1 MSSKK
6 PDSLDPW
13 AKPSGGLINWLKDH
27 GRTFNDTTLYV
38 SQRLASSLFVW
49 FLVGIALALPGI
61 LWLAQVNLHAVGEG
75 WQGRAGLT
83 VYFDAGVNPSN
94 IEAILKDLETMP
106 LVDKT
111 ALTTSDQA
119 LQDFVAQTSDSL
131 ELRNILAS
139 LDENPLP
146 ASIQITSREGA
157 DFIELESLQRQL
169 RAKSQ
174 INDVVIEKT
183 WLERLRDITSLLN
196 RLGWIL
202 GLLFG
207 LGAIFVTSASVR
219 LAIESRLEELLVLAL
234 VGATKGQ
241 MRRPFIY
248 FGACYGVGGG
258 VMAVMFLALILN
270 AIEGPLQALLGSYQ
284 VPLVVQGFN
293 GQFILSMLG
302 IGIFLGVIGAWVA
315 VRQRLHSAQF
325 L

>member
-1 MSSKK
+1 MDNKNAQN
-6 PDSLDPW
+6 LDPW
-13 AKPSGGLINWLKDH
+13 AKPSGGFINWLKDH
-27 GRTFNDTTLYV
+27 GRTFNDTTLFV

-61 LWLAQVNLHAVGEG
+61 LWLAQMNLQAVGEG

-83 VYFDAGVNPSN
+83 VYFEAGVSPAE
-94 IEAILKDLETMP
+94 IETALKDLKKMP
-106 LVDKT
+106 QVEKT

-119 LQDFVAQTSDSL
+119 LQDFVAQTADSL
-131 ELRNILAS
+131 ELRDIMAS

-146 ASIQITSREGA
+146 ASIQITSSEGA
-157 DFIELESLQRQL
+157 DFIELEALQRQL
-169 RAKSQ
+169 RAKPQ

-183 WLERLRDITSLLN
+183 WLERLRDITTLLN
-196 RLGWIL
+196 RLGWIF

-234 VGATKGQ
+234 VGATRGQ

-284 VPLVVQGFN
+284 VPLVVKGFDA
-293 GQFILSMLG
+293 QFLLSVLG
-302 IGIFLGVIGAWVA
+302 IGILLGVIGAWVA
-315 VRQRLHSAQF
+315 VRQRLHRAQF
-325 L
+325 I

>member
-1 MSSKK
+1 MSRKQ

-13 AKPSGGLINWLKDH
+13 AKRSGGLINWLKDH

-61 LWLAQVNLHAVGEG
+61 LWLAQVNLQAVGEG

-83 VYFDAGVNPSN
+83 VYFEAGATQSN
-94 IEAILKDLETMP
+94 IEAVLKELEAIP

-111 ALTTSDQA
+111 GLTTSAQA
-119 LQDFVAQTSDSL
+119 LQDFVTQTSDSL

-207 LGAIFVTSASVR
+207 LGAILVTSASVR

-270 AIEGPLQALLGSYQ
+270 VIEGPLQALLGSYQ

-293 GQFILSMLG
+293 GQFLLSMLC

>member
-1 MSSKK
+1 MFSKK
-6 PDSLDPW
+6 TDRLDPW
-13 AKPSGGLINWLKDH
+13 AKPSGGFNNWLKDH

-61 LWLAQVNLHAVGEG
+61 LWLAQVNLHVVGEG

-83 VYFDAGVNPSN
+83 LYFEAGVKPSK
-94 IEAILKDLETMP
+94 IEAVLNDLKKIQ
-106 LVDKT
+106 VADKT

-119 LQDFVAQTSDSL
+119 LKDFVAQTSGSL

-169 RAKSQ
+169 RAKPQ
-174 INDVVIEKT
+174 VNDVIIEKT

-248 FGACYGVGGG
+248 FGACYGLGGG

-270 AIEGPLQALLGSYQ
+270 AIEGPLQALLSSYQ
-284 VPLVVQGFN
+284 VPLVVQGFDS
-293 GQFILSMLG
+293 QFLMSILGLG
-302 IGIFLGVIGAWVA
+302 IVLGVIGAWVA
-315 VRQRLHSAQF
+315 VRQRLYSAQF